1 MYVAIVVPYNASF
14 HGQIC
19 CYNDIIYQPYDVI
32 ESTSMNGS
40 SISWLTPNVKKKYVD
55 SAIERKSITEK
66 LPNDGNYYKKRS
78 AQQGQF
84 KANIF
89 PLNASTMTHS
99 SHPSLDASTE
109 LLSDM
114 VRSICQT
121 SVWLVCSITC
131 YIKTIYNRN
140 S

>member
-66 LPNDGNYYKKRS
+66 LPNDGNYYEKRS
-78 AQQGQF
+78 AQRDQF
-84 KANIF
+84 KANIS
-89 PLNASTMTHS
+89 LSNASTMTQS
-99 SHPSLDASTE
+99 SRPSLDASTE
-109 LLSDM
+109 QLSAT
-114 VRSICQT
+114 VRSICQS
-121 SVWLVCSITC
+121 SVWLLCSCIC
-131 YIKTIYNRN
+131 NIYNGN
-140 S
+140 A